1 MKLFTWCADARDY
14 FDHPN
19 EKEDREKILAE
30 VNEEMPKLMAG
41 DFEGC
46 KVEDLMH
53 DLAYLRMEKE
63 LFEAG
68 QMIID
73 HWPWE
78 NKDFAIGEFAYQYY
92 GIFCYIKKRYK
103 EAEEW
108 FLKIIG
114 DHEGYDMTFYSW
126 LACIYAETGQHDKA
140 IAKIEAIKKQDMES
154 EKPIYFHAFD
164 FGRYY
169 LSIDMYEAALT
180 EFDIFQADR
189 SVLDSNFYL
198 EKSSCL
204 RELKRNDEAREFL
217 EEGYKKW
224 QNDEEIEAHL
234 AIMLFEDLHDS
245 ERALS
250 LLLKSFGNTKGF
262 EHESWRIWNSNVAGH
277 ISKIYAEK
285 ADWENA
291 YAYMREIVNWSDK
304 LLNKEALLDM
314 IENRPKGED
323 DDQAMIYVTLFNF
336 IYSVFAAMPD
346 QEETTE
352 ENPYLIDT
360 ENKEALQDLTDWD
373 SISQN

>member
-1 MKLFTWCADARDY
+1 MKLYTWCADARDY
-14 FDHPN
+14 YDHPN
-19 EKEDREKILAE
+19 EIEDREKILAE

-78 NKDFAIGEFAYQYY
+78 NKEFAIGEFAYQNY

-103 EAEEW
+103 DAEQW
-108 FLKIIG
+108 FLKIL
-114 DHEGYDMTFYSW
+114 DDDEAYNTEFYSW
-126 LACIYAETGQHDKA
+126 LACIYAETGHHDKA
-140 IAKIEAIKKQDMES
+140 IEKIEAMKKNDMES
-154 EKPIYFHAFD
+154 ENPIYFHNYD
-164 FGRYY
+164 FGKYY
-169 LSIDMYEAALT
+169 LSIGMYEAALA
-180 EFDIFQADR
+180 EFEIHQAD
-189 SVLDSNFYL
+189 SSIIDSDFYL
-198 EKSSCL
+198 DKSTCL
-204 RELKRNDEAREFL
+204 RKLERYNEGREFL

-224 QNDEEIEAHL
+224 HKDEEIEALL
-234 AIMLFEDLHDS
+234 AIMLLEDLHDS

-262 EHESWRIWNSNVAGH
+262 EHESWRIWNSNVASH
-277 ISKIYAEK
+277 ISKLYAEK

-323 DDQAMIYVTLFNF
+323 DDQAMIYVTLGHF
-336 IYSVFAAMPD
+336 IQSEFAAMPINI
-346 QEETTE
+346 ETTE

-360 ENKEALQDLTDWD
+360 ENKEALQNLTDWD
-373 SISQN
+373 TISQN